1 MPKRGLSLIQLRNR
15 ARELLRAFQNRNG
28 LAHAR
33 VAVALPRFRD
43 ADAASFKLAHALAV
57 IARENGHPSWERL
70 VKSAN
75 AEAQRHARRRQRS
88 AEIRSLAEEIITRAK
103 GQDVVGLARIPGIGK
118 ADFATIVE
126 TIAAEPGAWREVV
139 DAYVVGLSHKNPRV
153 RYECAHMLDRF
164 GDPRAVEPLV
174 KLSYDQVPRVRW
186 MAMHA
191 LSCDICKTERPH
203 SDSALTRAIELAL
216 RDDSVQVR
224 RHATVAVAQ
233 LGGRD
238 AESVLR
244 TLEFDDD
251 AVVQRNARHMLKLLA
266 RSDGNKV

>member
-1 MPKRGLSLIQLRNR
+1 MTQRSLSLIQLRNR
-15 ARELLRAFQNRNG
+15 ARELLRAFQNRNS

-33 VAVALPRFRD
+33 VAAALPRFHD
-43 ADAASFKLAHALAV
+43 VDAASFKLAHALAV
-57 IARENGHPSWERL
+57 IARENGHPSWEKL
-70 VKSAN
+70 VASAN
-75 AEAQRHARRRQRS
+75 AKAQRHARRRQRS
-88 AEIRSLAEEIITRAK
+88 AEIRSLTDKIITRAK
-103 GQDVVGLARIPGIGK
+103 ARDVVGLARISGIGK
-118 ADFATIVE
+118 ADFAKIVAA
-126 TIAAEPGAWREVV
+126 IAAEPAAWREVV

-203 SDSALTRAIELAL
+203 SEKALSRAIELAL
-216 RDDSVQVR
+216 RDYSVQVR

-244 TLEFDDD
+244 TLESDGD
-251 AVVQRNARHMLKLLA
+251 AVVQRNARQMLKLLA
-266 RSDGNKV
+266 RPGGNKG